1 MVNLVIRFIRWNLSR
16 RFDPFDW
23 FVEHGDTWNVNFC
36 SSSVYGSRL
45 KEIPSTYSRTSDT
58 KETLI
63 SLSPITTCSISHS
76 RFFITDWMSNQYE
89 VFKRAIEAEM
99 VQNWDTLHHCQSV
112 LFWLLVLCFSREERS
127 AGLYHIHS
135 TNKEE
140 KLSGSSLCCFWYD
153 IDRLYNTYF
162 VEKDARWIDMPRQ
175 MWLWCISLILV

>member
-1 MVNLVIRFIRWNLSR
+1 MISRDVVVNLVIRFIRWNLSR

-45 KEIPSTYSRTSDT
+45 KEIPSTP
-58 KETLI
+58 I
-63 SLSPITTCSISHS
+63 SLSPIIQLAAYVVVTFSLPIEWAINMRVSQESNRS
-76 RFFITDWMSNQYE
+76 RNGSKLRHTIVHN
-89 VFKRAIEAEM
+89 
-99 VQNWDTLHHCQSV
+99 
-112 LFWLLVLCFSREERS
+112 
-127 AGLYHIHS
+127 IHS

-140 KLSGSSLCCFWYD
+140 KWCGSSLCCFWYD

-175 MWLWCISLILV
+175 MWLWCISLILMYLIIIYSSQIARFL

>member
-1 MVNLVIRFIRWNLSR
+1 MISRDVVVNLVIRFIRWNLSR

-45 KEIPSTYSRTSDT
+45 KEIPSTP
-58 KETLI
+58 I
-63 SLSPITTCSISHS
+63 SLSPIIQLAAYVVVTFSLPIEWAINMRVSQESNRS
-76 RFFITDWMSNQYE
+76 RNGSKLRHTIVNLFCFDCLCY
-89 VFKRAIEAEM
+89 VFP
-99 VQNWDTLHHCQSV
+99 
-112 LFWLLVLCFSREERS
+112 EERS

-162 VEKDARWIDMPRQ
+162 MKKMPDGLTCPEKCDCDVYHWY
-175 MWLWCISLILV
+175 WCT